1 MTAVHCSTPHWK
13 NTSLCLLLVP
23 EIVLFVQLP
32 YYFIGSGLTLENMM
46 KFLND
51 GLAHTSGGDVRQA
64 SEEVIIKLYRN
75 EGSRVKDYLPQD
87 SDKTRRNVLYKQ
99 LFVAFD
105 KIDGKPEAKPNK
117 VSEVETA
124 TK

>member
-1 MTAVHCSTPHWK
+1 
-13 NTSLCLLLVP
+13 
-23 EIVLFVQLP
+23 
-32 YYFIGSGLTLENMM
+32 MM

-75 EGSRVKDYLPQD
+75 VGGRVKDYLPPD

-105 KIDGKPEAKPNK
+105 NIDGKQKPVK
-117 VSEVETA
+117 VRVFGQACNNS
-124 TK
+124 